1 MYIFYTIDIV
11 NFIYIYIAKVY
22 AEYKIL
28 YYIYILK
35 ILFIFTKY
43 VRQIFFYHNLF

>member
-22 AEYKIL
+22 AEYK
-28 YYIYILK
+28 YYI
-35 ILFIFTKY
+35 IFT
-43 VRQIFFYHNLF
+43 F